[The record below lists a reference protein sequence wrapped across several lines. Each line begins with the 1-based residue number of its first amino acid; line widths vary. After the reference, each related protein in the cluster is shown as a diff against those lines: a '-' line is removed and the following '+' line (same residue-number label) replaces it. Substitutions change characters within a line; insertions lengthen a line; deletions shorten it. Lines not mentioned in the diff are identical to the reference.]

1 MIGNP
6 AREALAAKDAQLD
19 LRHVQPAAVLRG
31 VVKLK
36 AAQYP
41 PRLFG
46 SERLVQRGGA
56 VRVQVVHD
64 HRDSFRTGE
73 VLVHKFAHGIS
84 PVDLR
89 SAVGYLNMPPALQG
103 REEHEQV
110 ADAVALVLGIVAAA
124 SALLHGMRR
133 TRLHDL
139 LLACLVH
146 ADKGALRVTGSR
158 VHLEHVLHLPHKLGA
173 GRRRY
178 APVFDKP
185 WFDFVFFRTWRTVS
199 WDRLSLSLIHISEP
213 TRLGMISY
221 AVFCL

>member
-1 MIGNP
+1 MSQFLLIGNP
-6 AREALAAKDAQLD
+6 AREALAGKDAHLD

-64 HRDSFRTGE
+64 HRDPFRTGE
-73 VLVHKFAHGIS
+73 VLVHKLAHGIS
-84 PVDLR
+84 PVDL
-89 SAVGYLNMPPALQG
+89 SPPVGDLHMPPALQG
-103 REEHEQV
+103 RKEHEQV

-124 SALLHGMRR
+124 PALLHGIRR
-133 TRLHDL
+133 THLHDL
-139 LLACLVH
+139 LLARLVH
-146 ADKGALRVTGSR
+146 ADKGALRVKGAR
-158 VHLEHVLHLPHKLGA
+158 VHLKHVLHLPHELCA

-178 APVFDKP
+178 APLFDKP
-185 WFDFVFFRTWRTVS
+185 WFDFVFFNTWRTVS
-199 WDRLSLSLIHISEP
+199 WERLSTYSSV
-213 TRLGMISY
+213 T
-221 AVFCL
+221 